1 MSRWY
6 RIDHDRNVLCIEVH
20 VQPNARVS
28 EVVGQHDDRLKIR
41 VAAPAVDGRA
51 NRVLLEFLSKALELP
66 ARRIIIKRGARGRKK
81 AVEVDAPDDNVLR
94 IIRNWDM
101 T

>member
-6 RIDHDRNVLCIEVH
+6 RIDRDRNVLCIGIH
-20 VQPNARVS
+20 VQPNARVT

-41 VAAPAVDGRA
+41 VAAPAADGRA
-51 NRVLLEFLSKALELP
+51 NRVLLEFLSEVLELP
-66 ARRIIIKRGARGRKK
+66 ARRIIIKRGARGREK
-81 AVEVDAPDDNVLR
+81 AIEVDAPDDNVLR